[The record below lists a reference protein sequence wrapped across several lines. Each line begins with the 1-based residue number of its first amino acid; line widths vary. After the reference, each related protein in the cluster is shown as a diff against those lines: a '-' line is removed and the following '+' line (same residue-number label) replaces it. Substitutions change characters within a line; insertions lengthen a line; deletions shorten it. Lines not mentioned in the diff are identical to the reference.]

1 MEFAVF
7 ESGNGREE
15 VAKFCEVYNMP
26 AMKTPLVK
34 PSKRKEANSYKRTE
48 QAQVEGSKTKKQW
61 KNSASIA
68 LKKNTN
74 NIDLHEDKLSR
85 EKKTCV

>member
-15 VAKFCEVYNMP
+15 VAKFCEVYNVP

-34 PSKRKEANSYKRTE
+34 PSKRKEANSYKRTV
-48 QAQVEGSKTKKQW
+48 QA
-61 KNSASIA
+61 
-68 LKKNTN
+68 
-74 NIDLHEDKLSR
+74 
-85 EKKTCV
+85 

>member
-26 AMKTPLVK
+26 AMKTPLIK

-48 QAQVEGSKTKKQW
+48 QAQVSKEVRLI
-61 KNSASIA
+61 NSGRIQQA
-68 LKKNTN
+68 
-74 NIDLHEDKLSR
+74 
-85 EKKTCV
+85 

>member
-1 MEFAVF
+1 MNRRMEFAVF

-15 VAKFCEVYNMP
+15 VANMP

-34 PSKRKEANSYKRTE
+34 PSKRKEANSYKRTV

-68 LKKNTN
+68 QS
-74 NIDLHEDKLSR
+74 SR
-85 EKKTCV
+85 KTQTI